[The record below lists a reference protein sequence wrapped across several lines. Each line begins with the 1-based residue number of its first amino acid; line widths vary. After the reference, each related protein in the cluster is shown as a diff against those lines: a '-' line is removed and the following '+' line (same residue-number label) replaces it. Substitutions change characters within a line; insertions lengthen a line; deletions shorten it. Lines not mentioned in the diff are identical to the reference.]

1 MIMKKI
7 IINKFNLLLAIL
19 ALLFLFSGV
28 NPAYSFDVKGEGCTT
43 DCIQCHDIDKDE
55 AAELL
60 KGLVEKVVSVEEGP
74 VRGVWEV
81 EVEVKGNTFPVYLHY
96 SKKYIIAGNVIDIKT
111 KERVGKTP
119 RPAKPAVVDMKSV
132 PLEDTIVIG
141 DQSAE
146 NKIIVFDDPD
156 CPFCRKFH
164 PVMKEVISRR
174 KDIAFHIK
182 LFPLVQ
188 LHPQAYDKAKAIV
201 CEKSLKLLDD
211 AFTGKPVPPPTCETD
226 QIDRNIELASSLGIS
241 GTPTLIF
248 KDGQIVP
255 GYIEADKLIEIVDS
269 LDADNGS
276 GK

>member
-1 MIMKKI
+1 MIIK
-7 IINKFNLLLAIL
+7 KFNLLLTLSAL
-19 ALLFLFSGV
+19 FLLFAGV

-43 DCIQCHDIDKDE
+43 ECIQCHDVNKEE

-60 KGLVEKVVSVEEGP
+60 KGLVEKVVSVDEGP
-74 VRGVWEV
+74 VRGLWEV
-81 EVEVKGNTFPVYLHY
+81 EVQAQGNTFPIYLHY

-119 RPAKPAVVDMKSV
+119 KPAKPALVDMKSF
-132 PLEDTIVIG
+132 PLDDAIVIG
-141 DQSAE
+141 DPSAE

-156 CPFCRKFH
+156 CPYCRKFH

-174 KDIAFHIK
+174 KDIAFYIK

-188 LHPQAYDKAKAIV
+188 LHPKAYDKAKAIV

-211 AFTGKPVPPPTCETD
+211 AFTGKLVPPPTCETD

-241 GTPTLIF
+241 GTPTLIL
-248 KDGQIVP
+248 KDGQILP
-255 GYIEADKLIEIVDS
+255 GYFEADRLIAIVDS